1 MTSRGFASNYRIAL
15 VAGVLVAA
23 FTGIGW
29 RLAELH
35 IFNREHY
42 ASQLDR
48 ARRKIETQPA
58 RRGDILARSSLDV
71 RGNVLATSRTLI
83 HLGVDPRMVREEDRP
98 ARAELARLLGL
109 PLPEI
114 NRIMDTTTRPA
125 PGRAAAAAGETG
137 NDDDIAP
144 DTGTGAGAR
153 HIRWARLSDT
163 VEETTYAEILKL
175 GIRGVYGNRTYIRAY
190 PQRTLAAH
198 LIGYVNR
205 EGAPA
210 GGVEAW
216 ADFYL
221 RGQDGWRESEK
232 DGLRRELAQFR
243 TREVPPCDGYNI
255 VLTIDTV
262 IQHIV
267 EQEMETLVAT
277 FRPEK
282 ATIIVSEP
290 GTGYLLALANHPT
303 YDLNDYARAPLE
315 VQRNH
320 AATDL
325 VEPGSTFKIVAAAAA
340 LNEGLVTPDTRYDCA
355 ADTVHYRGKPRRLM
369 RDDHP
374 FTHPLTVAEII
385 THSSNRGAA
394 LLGMT
399 LGDRKFYDYARAFG
413 FGEKSG
419 FPLGYEEDGILA
431 PPARWSD
438 IDMTRIPAGYT
449 IAATPLQIHYAM
461 AAIANGGHLMVP
473 GIAREVQDFVVEKNR
488 ANETTTTAN
497 YIFAPKIRRA
507 IITPRTAAT
516 MRELLRRVATEEGT
530 ARGAAIPD
538 FEVAGKTGTA
548 QKLVNG
554 HYSTRHHIGTF
565 AGFFPASR
573 PRVAITV
580 IVDDGK
586 RPDGRPGYGAIVAIP
601 SFRRIGE
608 QLIQYLDIK
617 PVRNGT
623 ATTATGTAA
632 ATATGGQL
640 ACQENN
646 NHYHQHYH
654 P

>member
-15 VAGVLVAA
+15 VAGVVVAA

-29 RLAELH
+29 RLADLH
-35 IFNREHY
+35 VFNREHY

-83 HLGVDPRMVREEDRP
+83 HLGVDPQMVREEDRP

-109 PLPEI
+109 PLSEI
-114 NRIMDTTTRPA
+114 NRIMDTRTRPA
-125 PGRAAAAAGETG
+125 PGSAASVTSAATARRIPEPTAEET
-137 NDDDIAP
+137 DSDDIAP
-144 DTGTGAGAR
+144 DTGAR
-153 HIRWARLSDT
+153 LIRWAKLSDT
-163 VEETTYAEILKL
+163 VEESAYTEILKL

-190 PQRTLAAH
+190 PQRSLAAH
-198 LIGYVNR
+198 LIGYINR
-205 EGAPA
+205 EGIPS

-243 TREVPPCDGYNI
+243 TREVPPCDGYNV

-262 IQHIV
+262 IQHMV
-267 EQEMETLVAT
+267 EQEMENLVAT

-290 GTGYLLALANHPT
+290 GTGYLLALANYPT
-303 YDLNDYARAPLE
+303 FDLNDYARAPLE
-315 VQRNH
+315 VQRNV

-325 VEPGSTFKIVAAAAA
+325 VEPGSTFKIVAASAA
-340 LNEGLVTPDTRYDCA
+340 LNEGLVSPDTRFNCA
-355 ADTVHYRGKPRRLM
+355 ADTVLYRGKPRRLM

-374 FTHPLTVAEII
+374 FPQPLSVTEII
-385 THSSNRGAA
+385 AHSSNRGAA

-399 LGDRKFYDYARAFG
+399 VGDQKFYDYARAFG

-419 FPLGYEEDGILA
+419 FPLGYEEGGIFA

-438 IDMTRIPAGYT
+438 IDMTRIPAGYS

-461 AAIANGGHLMVP
+461 AAIANGGNLMVP
-473 GIAREVQDFVVEKNR
+473 GIIREVQDFSVDTKR
-488 ANETTTTAN
+488 GNEIAN
-497 YIFAPKIRRA
+497 YTFAPKVRRTV
-507 IITPRTAAT
+507 ITPRTAAI
-516 MRELLRRVATEEGT
+516 MRDLLQRVASDEGT
-530 ARGAAIPD
+530 ARAAVIPD

-548 QKLVNG
+548 QKLING
-554 HYSTRHHIGTF
+554 RYSTRNHVGSF
-565 AGFFPASR
+565 VGFFPASR
-573 PRVAITV
+573 PRVVISV
-580 IVDDGK
+580 IVDDGH
-586 RPDGRPGYGAIVAIP
+586 PANGRPGYGAVVAIP
-601 SFRRIGE
+601 SFKRIGE

-617 PVRNGT
+617 PVRS
-623 ATTATGTAA
+623 TAA
-632 ATATGGQL
+632 GGLL
-640 ACQENN
+640 ARQENS
-646 NHYHQHYH
+646 YR
-654 P
+654 